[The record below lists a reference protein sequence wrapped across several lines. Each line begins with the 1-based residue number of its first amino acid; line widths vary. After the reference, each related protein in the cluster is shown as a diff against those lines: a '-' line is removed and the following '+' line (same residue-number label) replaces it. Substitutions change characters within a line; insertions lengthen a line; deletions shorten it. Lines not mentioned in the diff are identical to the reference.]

1 MKGFIFGRKNF
12 PITPLIFVGRLS
24 VGRQVGQSVIISLKK
39 LHFHTPI
46 RALVFLLLT
55 QKTYRRDV

>member
-1 MKGFIFGRKNF
+1 MKGLIFGRKNF

-24 VGRQVGQSVIISLKK
+24 VGRQSFIISLKK

-55 QKTYRRDV
+55 KKTYRRDV